1 MAHIAH
7 EFHIPPSAVLAE
19 SPRMQAT
26 MLRYL
31 RWRVVEQQKA
41 VAEAKRRTR

>member
-1 MAHIAH
+1 
-7 EFHIPPSAVLAE
+7 VLAE

-31 RWRVVEQQKA
+31 RWRALQAGKPQKGG
-41 VAEAKRRTR
+41 K

>member
-1 MAHIAH
+1 MA
-7 EFHIPPSAVLAE
+7 PSAVLAE

-31 RWRVVEQQKA
+31 RWRSLQMSKPR
-41 VAEAKRRTR
+41 KG